1 MTTFVT
7 VGNATQAF
15 QRLLDAVASTI
26 SELPQPLIIQHGNS
40 PCSISGCILHPFMD
54 MVEFADCI
62 RRSEV
67 IISHAGA
74 GSIIQAIKAGKV
86 PVVMPRLARYG
97 EHVDDHQLELARAFA
112 KLAKVVIVED
122 ATQFHHAIAEAIH
135 KQRTASSLHEE
146 SSSVDLLRTVLRSH
160 ECSLK
165 NRTFPILMKEER

>member
-7 VGNATQAF
+7 VGNATQRF
-15 QRLLDAVASTI
+15 QRLLDAVASMI

-40 PCSISGCILHPFMD
+40 PCRISGCILHLFMD

-62 RRSEV
+62 KRSEV

-74 GSIIQAIKAGKV
+74 GSIIQAIQVGKV
-86 PVVMPRLARYG
+86 PVVMPRSARYG

-112 KLAKVVIVED
+112 KLGKVIVVED
-122 ATQFHHAIAEAIH
+122 ATQFHYAIAEAIRR
-135 KQRTASSLHEE
+135 QRNASSIHEQPRI
-146 SSSVDLLRTVLRSH
+146 VDLLGTVLRSH

-165 NRTFPILMKEER
+165 NRVSQA